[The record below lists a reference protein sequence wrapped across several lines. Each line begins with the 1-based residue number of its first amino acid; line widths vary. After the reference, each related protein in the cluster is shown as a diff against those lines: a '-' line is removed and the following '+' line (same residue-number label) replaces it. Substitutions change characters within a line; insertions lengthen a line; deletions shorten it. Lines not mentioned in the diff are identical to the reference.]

1 MIKRIGFVRCLLA
14 LVVTIGFFMVGL
26 TGALMWNG
34 NKTLKEVFMTTET
47 TLDQVGSQASLI
59 KAAALAHSNA
69 MAAISETDPD
79 MRQIRVELTDGFMKE
94 FATVLAKCKTGCEE
108 SSAAFDDYKK
118 YWGDVSKAIAAK
130 TASINSEKL
139 GNAAEKIFEKLDK
152 SITAQSKQAQALL
165 VTVKTGEEKANM
177 GFAGVAGLL
186 VFLVCFTGYFFQR
199 SVSKSLSDLSGVISN
214 NVLKTYE
221 SVHTL
226 HDQVQVLSSSSVE
239 QVSAIHETASAMD
252 EINSMAMAMGDSAK
266 GSDTLSLTTQ
276 TAAEQGKGD
285 LMDLLHSIE
294 EIKSSNDSIGHQ
306 VKNNSQELFEIVRM
320 ISEIKEKTK
329 VINDIVFQTRLLSFN
344 ASVEAARAGEH
355 GKGFSVV
362 AEEVGKL
369 ARMSGESANEI
380 SHLLESSTQK
390 VEIIIKKGIDDVSEL
405 IREGEAR
412 IEGGQSKA
420 HRCKTSF
427 EKIVDSMNQLRTQIQ
442 HVSGSI
448 LEQGRGL
455 EEIGRATKQIGTVG
469 ESTMVSTQLISTQ
482 TEQMREQTQSL
493 KQVNE
498 DLNKL
503 LHGANVKRLM
513 PAEDDSDGPEWT
525 KEAKA
530 A

>member
-14 LVVTIGFFMVGL
+14 LVITVGVFMIGL

-34 NKTLKEVFMTTET
+34 TKTLKEVFHTTES
-47 TLDQVGSQASLI
+47 TLSQVEIQASLI

-69 MAAISETDPD
+69 MASVAEPDPD
-79 MRQIRVELTDGFMKE
+79 TRMIRIELTDGFLKE
-94 FATVLAKCKTGCEE
+94 FSSVIAKCAIVCDDTKKAFNDYQ
-108 SSAAFDDYKK
+108 SSWDDLR
-118 YWGDVSKAIAAK
+118 KAMAAK
-130 TASINSEKL
+130 TGSLNTEKL
-139 GNAAEKIFEKLDK
+139 GTSAEKIFEKLDK
-152 SITAQSKQAQALL
+152 SISEQSKEAQTLL
-165 VTVKTGEEKANM
+165 VSVKAREEKSNVY
-177 GFAGVAGLL
+177 FAGIAAALVLALCVA
-186 VFLVCFTGYFFQR
+186 GYFFQR
-199 SVSKSLSDLSGVISN
+199 SVASSLSNLSGVISN

-221 SVHTL
+221 TVHTL

-252 EINSMAMAMGDSAK
+252 QINSMALAMGDSAK
-266 GSDTLSLTTQ
+266 GSDSLSLATQ
-276 TAAEQGKGD
+276 SAAEQGKN
-285 LMDLLHSIE
+285 DLLDLLSSIE
-294 EIKSSNDSIGHQ
+294 EIKSSNDNIGTQ
-306 VKNNSQELFEIVRM
+306 VDNNSKELFEIVRV

-380 SHLLESSTQK
+380 SQLLETSTQK
-390 VEIIIKKGIDDVSEL
+390 VEVIIKKGIDAVADL
-405 IREGEAR
+405 LREGESK
-412 IEGGQSKA
+412 IEGGQTKA

-469 ESTMVSTQLISTQ
+469 EGAMVSTQKISTQ
-482 TEQMREQTQSL
+482 TVQMREQTESL

-498 DLNKL
+498 DLNVL
-503 LHGANVKRLM
+503 LHGANVPKLM
-513 PAEDDSDGPEWT
+513 PAAPIEEGDWT
-525 KEAKA
+525 EEAKSA
-530 A
+530 

>member
-14 LVVTIGFFMVGL
+14 LVICIGLFMAGL

-34 NKTLKEVFMTTET
+34 TKTLNEVFHTTDT
-47 TLDQVGSQASLI
+47 TLNEVGVQASLI

-69 MAAISETDPD
+69 MASVAEADPEI
-79 MRQIRVELTDGFMKE
+79 RNIRVELTDGFIKE
-94 FATVLAKCKTGCEE
+94 FSTVIEKCKTACDETKV
-108 SSAAFDDYKK
+108 AFSEYQKSWEDIRKLMADKK
-118 YWGDVSKAIAAK
+118 
-130 TASINSEKL
+130 SISTEKL
-139 GNAAEKIFEKLDK
+139 GTSAEKIFEKLDK
-152 SITAQSKQAQALL
+152 SISEQSKEAQ
-165 VTVKTGEEKANM
+165 
-177 GFAGVAGLL
+177 GLL
-186 VFLVCFTGYFFQR
+186 VSVKTREEKSNMYFAGIAGAIVLLVCFAGYIFQR
-199 SVSKSLSDLSGVISN
+199 SISISLSNLSGVIST

-221 SVHTL
+221 TVHTL
-226 HDQVQVLSSSSVE
+226 HDQVQVLGSSSVE

-252 EINSMAMAMGDSAK
+252 EINSMALAMGDSAK
-266 GSDTLSLTTQ
+266 GSDSLSQATQ
-276 TAAEQGKGD
+276 KAAEQGKD
-285 LMDLLHSIE
+285 DLLDLLTSIE
-294 EIKSSNDSIGHQ
+294 EIKASNDNIGTQ
-306 VKNNSQELFEIVRM
+306 VGNNSRELFEIIKM

-380 SHLLESSTQK
+380 SQLLESSTQK
-390 VEIIIKKGIDDVSEL
+390 VEIIIKKGIDDVSRL
-405 IREGEAR
+405 IKEGESK

-420 HRCKTSF
+420 HQCKTSF

-469 ESTMVSTQLISTQ
+469 EGTMVSTQLISTQ
-482 TEQMREQTQSL
+482 TVQMREQTESL

-503 LHGANVKRLM
+503 LHGANVPRLM
-513 PAEDDSDGPEWT
+513 PAEDDGGWT
-525 KEAKA
+525 EEAKA
-530 A
+530 S